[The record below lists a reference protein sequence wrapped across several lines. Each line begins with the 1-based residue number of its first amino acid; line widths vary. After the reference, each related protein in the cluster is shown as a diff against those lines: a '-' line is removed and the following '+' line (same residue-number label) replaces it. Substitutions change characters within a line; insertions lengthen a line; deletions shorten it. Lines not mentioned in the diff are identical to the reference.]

1 MSNTYWKDA
10 KEWVCPN
17 HLPSLHIPASVG
29 VCLFTS
35 CNSLRPR
42 NRPPGVSETEIN
54 SMNLGNT
61 PIKKEPVKRKSR
73 TIIVSDESFEEIEE
87 PSESSEAA
95 SAEEVSSES
104 SSVEMRHPSPKE
116 DNAEKEKKNAI
127 DEKLQMIEARI
138 LAKKLAK
145 QAAQEQISLFP
156 DEPPVHKKDKK
167 KSEIPPSTPAKTDK
181 TTEKSKKVVE
191 EKTKQ
196 EEKTEKKKSTTESK
210 TKKADTSKTTENKKT
225 DKTSKASVE
234 KAEKV
239 EKNEKVEK
247 KEPAKTDKS
256 IRKKK
261 NKVVGDEHYC
271 DWFQCNKGEDGTRGL
286 TPINSKYCS
295 KDCSNKNARWRYKKR
310 QNDDE

>member
-42 NRPPGVSETEIN
+42 NRPPGLSDTDIH
-54 SMNLGNT
+54 SMNISNT
-61 PIKKEPVKRKSR
+61 LVKKEPMKRKSR

-87 PSESSEAA
+87 PSESYSEDSSEN
-95 SAEEVSSES
+95 SAES
-104 SSVEMRHPSPKE
+104 SSEQVVVPPKKDDAIE
-116 DNAEKEKKNAI
+116 RTKEKKSAI
-127 DEKLQMIEARI
+127 DEKLEMIEARI

-145 QAAQEQISLFP
+145 QAAQEQVSLFP
-156 DEPPVHKKDKK
+156 VESQVDKK
-167 KSEIPPSTPAKTDK
+167 EKKQSKKSPSVTKAIEIPKDVEEKIDK
-181 TTEKSKKVVE
+181 EKSKISSKSPKLE
-191 EKTKQ
+191 NSKTKESKEKTSGTTV
-196 EEKTEKKKSTTESK
+196 ETTESQ
-210 TKKADTSKTTENKKT
+210 
-225 DKTSKASVE
+225 
-234 KAEKV
+234 
-239 EKNEKVEK
+239 
-247 KEPAKTDKS
+247 KTDKS

-261 NKVVGDEHYC
+261 NKVAGDEHYC
-271 DWFQCNKGEDGTRGL
+271 DWFQCNKGKDGKRGL

-295 KDCSNKNARWRYKKR
+295 KDCSNKNARWRYKQR